1 VRHPSLGLQHPV
13 HFGLVMV
20 VHLALGMITPPFGVH
35 PIAACTV
42 AGALA
47 RSRVPQA
54 TTSMKSLSPQA
65 ARRAFLGSVLALA
78 ATSSFAAWPEQ
89 TIRIMVP
96 WAPGGATDQIARLI
110 AQPLGQ
116 ALGVSVIVDNKGGA
130 GGVIGTQQFVK
141 DKPDGYALLLATSS
155 TNAAAPYLY
164 KKLGFDPL
172 NDFTPVTT
180 LCAIPNVMVVPAKS
194 PWHSLKDIV
203 DAAKKDPGKYTYGS
217 AGIGG
222 SQHLAGAQFKNAAG
236 IEIRHVPYKGSGP
249 AAQDLIA
256 GNIDMMIDTG
266 SLGSIRGGLLR
277 PLAVASEK
285 RLPALP
291 NVPTFR
297 EAGVPMVASAWYGL
311 MLPAHAPREVVMR
324 LNAEVNKIL
333 KSPEIHQRLVDMG
346 AEVWGSTPEDYA
358 KFNASELKRYEAIVR
373 DSGAPQE

>member
-1 VRHPSLGLQHPV
+1 MTFFTAKG
-13 HFGLVMV
+13 
-20 VHLALGMITPPFGVH
+20 
-35 PIAACTV
+35 
-42 AGALA
+42 
-47 RSRVPQA
+47 
-54 TTSMKSLSPQA
+54 
-65 ARRAFLGSVLALA
+65 ARRTLIASLLALA
-78 ATSSFAAWPEQ
+78 ASASFAAWPDQ

-116 ALGVSVIVDNKGGA
+116 ALGVTVVVDNKGGA
-130 GGVIGTQQFVK
+130 GGVIGTQMFVK
-141 DKPDGYALLLATSS
+141 DKPDGYSLLLATSS

-172 NDFTPVTT
+172 ADFTPVTT

-194 PWHSLKDIV
+194 PWNSLADIV
-203 DAAKKDPGKYTYGS
+203 AAAKKDPDKYTYGS

-222 SQHLAGAQFKNAAG
+222 SQHLAGAEFKKVAG

-266 SLGSIRGGLLR
+266 SLGSIRGGLLK
-277 PLAVASEK
+277 PIAVAADK

-311 MLPAHAPREVVMR
+311 MLPAHAPREVVAR
-324 LNAEVNKIL
+324 LNAEVNRIL

-346 AEVWGSTPEDYA
+346 AEVWGSTPEEFA

-373 DSGAPQE
+373 DSGAPKE